1 MVIKKLNSMFHKH
14 SRWIFGI
21 FAAVII
27 IAFMDFL
34 TPGSGGCAFD
44 RGPEAQSV
52 GSAFGKNVT
61 YGDLIDLEH
70 DLQIFESLTGYRS
83 QREPKVLFY
92 YYCILKRAEQ
102 LNFTIADKE
111 VAKVVRLLP
120 IFVENGKFSQKK
132 YDEYLKNNQV
142 SSADLVN
149 SIRKALIIEQLP
161 MAFANNVTVTDQEV
175 ESLYKSNFPRVGIR
189 AFKVKAADFAK
200 LVKVDDAALKNFMA
214 ANKANYVIPGKFDAL
229 AVELASAPYKAAA
242 EKIITDDFTAKLIK
256 ERNLNGVDV
265 KTLRPMLVEQKA
277 GELAAVKMNSFYREI
292 LNAMD
297 AAKDNKAKKEIFR
310 DLAAKNKFTII
321 ESKDVTFDASG
332 IDKINS
338 AELIAELR
346 SMPLADSITPVTRP
360 RKSANGVA
368 VAFLVKRSAP
378 RQMTF
383 DEAKKQLTDDYTK
396 AESLKLA
403 ALKAKELWSGIMKQA
418 PAKRSAAFGKLGKS
432 ETITFSMISAPEKNP
447 EHMAIIAAAAPSLRT
462 MKTGDISGVINTAD
476 GALLVEMVKRMPAF
490 MEDFPKHRDMLRQQL
505 EQSKLQQLQMEFIS
519 FIDRNSR
526 CTIEDNRQGN

>member
-44 RGPEAQSV
+44 RGPENQSV
-52 GSAFGKNVT
+52 GTAFGNNVT
-61 YGDLIDLEH
+61 YGDLIELDH

-92 YYCILKRAEQ
+92 CYCVLKRAEQ

-111 VAKVVRLLP
+111 IAKVVRILP
-120 IFVENGKFSQKK
+120 VFAENGKFSRTK
-132 YDEYLKNNQV
+132 YDEYLKNNQI
-142 SSADLVN
+142 SPDDLVN
-149 SIRKALIIEQLP
+149 AIRKALIIEQLP
-161 MAFANNVTVTDQEV
+161 MAFANNITVTDQEV
-175 ESLYKSNFPRVGIR
+175 ENLYKSNFPRVGIR

-200 LVKVDDAALKNFMA
+200 LVKIDDTVLKNFMT
-214 ANKANYVIPGKFDAL
+214 ANKAKYVVPGKVDAL
-229 AVELASAPYKAAA
+229 AVELPAAPYKAAA

-265 KTLRPMLVEQKA
+265 KTIRPILVEQKA
-277 GELAAVKMNSFYREI
+277 GELASVKMNSFYREV

-297 AAKDNKAKKEIFR
+297 AAKDNNSKKNIFR
-310 DLAAKNKFTII
+310 DLAAKNKFTVI
-321 ESKDVTFDASG
+321 EGKDVTFDASG

-346 SMPLADSITPVTRP
+346 SMPLSDSITPVTRP

-368 VAFLVKRSAP
+368 VAFLLKRSAP
-378 RQMTF
+378 RPMTF
-383 DEAKKQLTDDYTK
+383 AEAKKQLTDDYTK

-403 ALKAKELWSGIMKQA
+403 AIKAKELWSGIMKLA
-418 PAKRSAAFGKLGKS
+418 PAKRSAAFGKLGKT
-432 ETITFSMISAPEKNP
+432 ETITFSMISSPEKNP
-447 EHMAIIAAAAPSLRT
+447 EHMAIVAAASPSLRT
-462 MKTGDISGVINTAD
+462 MKTGDISGVINTDD

-490 MEDFPKHRDMLRQQL
+490 MDDFAKHRDMLKQQL
-505 EQSKLQQLQMEFIS
+505 EQTKQQQLQMEFMT
-519 FIDRNSR
+519 FIDRNCS
-526 CTIEDNRQGN
+526 CSIEDNRQGN

>member
-1 MVIKKLNSMFHKH
+1 MCCF
-14 SRWIFGI
+14 
-21 FAAVII
+21 
-27 IAFMDFL
+27 FL
-34 TPGSGGCAFD
+34 S
-44 RGPEAQSV
+44 S
-52 GSAFGKNVT
+52 
-61 YGDLIDLEH
+61 
-70 DLQIFESLTGYRS
+70 
-83 QREPKVLFY
+83 
-92 YYCILKRAEQ
+92 
-102 LNFTIADKE
+102 FTF
-111 VAKVVRLLP
+111 LP
-120 IFVENGKFSQKK
+120 IIFLLSPFQYIFIK
-132 YDEYLKNNQV
+132 
-142 SSADLVN
+142 
-149 SIRKALIIEQLP
+149 P
-161 MAFANNVTVTDQEV
+161 
-175 ESLYKSNFPRVGIR
+175 P
-189 AFKVKAADFAK
+189 
-200 LVKVDDAALKNFMA
+200 
-214 ANKANYVIPGKFDAL
+214 L
-229 AVELASAPYKAAA
+229 A
-242 EKIITDDFTAKLIK
+242 
-256 ERNLNGVDV
+256 
-265 KTLRPMLVEQKA
+265 
-277 GELAAVKMNSFYREI
+277 
-292 LNAMD
+292 
-297 AAKDNKAKKEIFR
+297 NKAKKEIFR

-418 PAKRSAAFGKLGKS
+418 PAKRSAAFGKLGKT

-447 EHMAIIAAAAPSLRT
+447 EHMAIVAAAAPSLRT